1 MEPAAARS
9 DFMTL
14 GEATTCVRNGAF
26 RGSVRTVKPDEITA
40 FPPVLQLVL
49 LGLLAL
55 FVVVSVAARLVP
67 GLRHLWDS
75 PRKAKG
81 AAHVAK
87 YTLLPALVLAVAAAA
102 VYQRWDPHAPL
113 DGGWTPRELT
123 LGPAGVLLGFGL
135 ILLAREAGERIDT
148 SDASSG
154 RAFVP
159 LLLMLAGIGFLA
171 FGAITLGRTVKRHQA
186 AAQGRQAALDQLPT
200 GRGGAPFFQ
209 IDFIAFS

>member
-1 MEPAAARS
+1 MRAGGPI
-9 DFMTL
+9 L
-14 GEATTCVRNGAF
+14 VRA
-26 RGSVRTVKPDEITA
+26 DEITA

-55 FVVVSVAARLVP
+55 FVAVSVAARFVP
-67 GLRHLWDS
+67 GLRHLWNN

-81 AAHVAK
+81 SAHVAK
-87 YTLLPALVLAVAAAA
+87 YTLLPALVLAVAAVV

-113 DGGWTPRELT
+113 DGGWTLGELM
-123 LGPAGVLLGFGL
+123 LGPGGVLLGFAF
-135 ILLAREAGERIDT
+135 ILLARAAGDRIDT

-159 LLLMLAGIGFLA
+159 LLLMLAGIAFLA
-171 FGAITLGRTVKRHQA
+171 FGAITLGRTVKQHKA
-186 AAQGRQAALDQLPT
+186 AASGRQAALDQLPA
-200 GRGGAPFFQ
+200 GRGGAPLFQ